1 MSRRYIRIGRVL
13 QQLLNYSKYV
23 QLGDLLRT
31 IGKNDKRDNNAN
43 DESGFSGC

>member
-1 MSRRYIRIGRVL
+1 MSRRYIRTGRVL
-13 QQLLNYSKYV
+13 QQLINYFKYV

-31 IGKNDKRDNNAN
+31 IDKNDKCDNNAN